1 MLDLCQRPELVAEV
15 TLQPLRRFDL
25 DAAILFSDI
34 TVPFLALG
42 VEFELAPGIGPV
54 LGERREALPVE
65 SVNIQPLVDEQLH
78 FVADAVR
85 LLLRELRV
93 PLLGFAGAPFTLAT
107 YLVEGR
113 PSRDHRR
120 TRRLMYSEPEK
131 WHALMQGLAELTFS
145 HLALQV
151 RAGVH
156 AVQVFDSWVGV
167 LSADTYRKFVL
178 PHMQVLMQRL
188 RGLEVPVILFGTQ
201 MAHLYSCISELK
213 PEVYGVDH
221 SVSLDDL
228 SRGVFSD
235 TVLQGNLDPAVLFGP
250 SQLIRESVRRVL
262 VAGSLARSHIM
273 NLGHGI
279 LPETPIDGV
288 QVMIEAVKSWEA
300 HD

>member
-1 MLDLCQRPELVAEV
+1 
-15 TLQPLRRFDL
+15 
-25 DAAILFSDI
+25 
-34 TVPFLALG
+34 
-42 VEFELAPGIGPV
+42 
-54 LGERREALPVE
+54 
-65 SVNIQPLVDEQLH
+65 
-78 FVADAVR
+78 
-85 LLLRELRV
+85 
-93 PLLGFAGAPFTLAT
+93 
-107 YLVEGR
+107 
-113 PSRDHRR
+113 
-120 TRRLMYSEPEK
+120 
-131 WHALMQGLAELTFS
+131 MQGLAELTFS